1 MARSDPTELAGL
13 DASSQQPLP
22 GLSREALHRIAQAEK
37 DARERYD
44 RDTVPYFPMHPDFS
58 FLEESVIRSIAR
70 ILEYVRIFAEEVLDA
85 NLREY
90 LEIAPSDL
98 RTNEALLQSV
108 ARNAWTLTDQL
119 WKGYGCTLRL
129 EPTSRRAQYMMAMAA
144 GTMDQHP
151 ELEPLRYPEGQQWA
165 DFNIRMAE
173 PGSEMARLNARYAA
187 TIMKTIGDRI
197 RRYQAE
203 AASRLGMITEPQAQ
217 REKNQADKA
226 DKRVP
231 NPAEQNISEPEPRP
245 MEATN
250 ERAAADWE
258 DIELFFIGDHD
269 VEIRIGGKVQRR
281 NYKEIAG
288 FENRHTG
295 KPSQLWAMLRVFG
308 SLPNGTMPDDARN
321 GKEWVALQK
330 KIERTSNALR
340 KHFVM
345 TGDPFP
351 YIRGTGYCARIK
363 IRPTPDSSR

>member
-1 MARSDPTELAGL
+1 M
-13 DASSQQPLP
+13 
-22 GLSREALHRIAQAEK
+22 
-37 DARERYD
+37 
-44 RDTVPYFPMHPDFS
+44 
-58 FLEESVIRSIAR
+58 
-70 ILEYVRIFAEEVLDA
+70 LDA

-90 LEIAPSDL
+90 LETAPSDL

-250 ERAAADWE
+250 ERAGAGSDRRAANWE
-258 DIELFFIGDHD
+258 DVQVRFLSDKSVQVYVEHRAGPRYNFAELGFEDGRTHNPNKAWNVLKRLAELKGIIRTEKEAGMEWRKLEKQMQ
-269 VEIRIGGKVQRR
+269 EIRKLLRR
-281 NYKEIAG
+281 HFSSI
-288 FENRHTG
+288 
-295 KPSQLWAMLRVFG
+295 PVDP
-308 SLPNGTMPDDARN
+308 LPF
-321 GKEWVALQK
+321 VK
-330 KIERTSNALR
+330 K
-340 KHFVM
+340 
-345 TGDPFP
+345 
-351 YIRGTGYCARIK
+351 TGYRARFSICCS
-363 IRPTPDSSR
+363 PSYDT